1 MSRTALDQ
9 REPER
14 HLLEPA
20 QRHGEHVEH
29 IPGREFA
36 LRGYDTTLAG
46 LLSQSLVGMVAL
58 TGGSGGWRSG
68 CRSRAKSRRTG
79 APAWNGLSHLEH
91 SPQLR
96 DVR

>member
-1 MSRTALDQ
+1 VSRTRLSRTALDQ

-46 LLSQSLVGMVAL
+46 LLASLW
-58 TGGSGGWRSG
+58 SGW
-68 CRSRAKSRRTG
+68 SR
-79 APAWNGLSHLEH
+79 
-91 SPQLR
+91 
-96 DVR
+96 